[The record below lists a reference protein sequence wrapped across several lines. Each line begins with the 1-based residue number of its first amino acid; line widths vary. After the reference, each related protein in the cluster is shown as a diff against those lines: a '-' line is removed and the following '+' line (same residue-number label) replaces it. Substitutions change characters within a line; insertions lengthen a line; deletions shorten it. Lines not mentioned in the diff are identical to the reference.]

1 MASTP
6 NVPAEI
12 VTCPYWLVSIK
23 SCLICKKGLFLP
35 VSEYISIYCRTENY
49 SLCPRY
55 EQYGA
60 DRIEYKTGSGKVAD
74 RRKSARIFSSFS
86 LRYTGL
92 ERDSTHTALL
102 ERQATTVDLS
112 FGGLRFQGPH
122 EPPVGSM
129 VSFFLNDYPG
139 SPVRGVGQVKWS
151 RPLNDSTGFDAGM
164 TFTEGSTSGSVRRLI
179 DGVIRKSLPTE

>member
-6 NVPAEI
+6 NFPAET
-12 VTCPYWLVSIK
+12 VTCPYWLDSNK

-35 VSEYISIYCRTENY
+35 VSKYISIYCRTENY

-60 DRIEYKTGSGKVAD
+60 DQIEYKTGSGKVAD
-74 RRKSARIFSSFS
+74 RRKYARIFSRFS

-92 ERDSTHTALL
+92 RRDGTHTAL
-102 ERQATTVDLS
+102 ERTATTVDLS
-112 FGGLRFQGPH
+112 FGGLRFQGYQ
-122 EPPVGSM
+122 ELPVGSI
-129 VSFFLNDYPG
+129 VSFSLNDCPG
-139 SPVRGVGQVKWS
+139 PPVQGVGQVKWS
-151 RPLNDSTGFDAGM
+151 HPLNDATGFDAGV

-179 DGVIRKSLPTE
+179 DGVIGKSPPAE